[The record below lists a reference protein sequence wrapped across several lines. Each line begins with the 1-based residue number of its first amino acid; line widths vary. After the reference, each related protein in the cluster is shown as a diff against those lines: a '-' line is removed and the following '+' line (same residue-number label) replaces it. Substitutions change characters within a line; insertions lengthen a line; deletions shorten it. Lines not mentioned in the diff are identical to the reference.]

1 MNQNVHLRIIVID
14 VARSRLMQII
24 IDQRRHSL
32 NMAHRWVVCAKYYTT
47 RIVGIGV
54 TLKCEANE
62 NEKER
67 EKGKR
72 KSVPQTN

>member
-1 MNQNVHLRIIVID
+1 MNQNVNLRIIVID

-24 IDQRRHSL
+24 IDQRRHSF

-47 RIVGIGV
+47 RMVAIGV
-54 TLKCEANE
+54 TLKCEA